1 MTPGREAF
9 MRLCP
14 YPSRGAQSRIK
25 GWGRSLQLGR
35 KENLLFAVGAFLAGR
50 TNLLGGIAPFGP
62 ALFAAFLAESP
73 LTSAVVG
80 LWTLIGLGS
89 VLGLESSLPYAFALT
104 VLAFLHY
111 KALVPPR
118 PAGRALVLG
127 VTLMV
132 ARGFTVLVTGGTGY
146 DLGLAAFEAVLAAVT
161 NMIFAYGL
169 PAALGRKG
177 GSVLTNE
184 EVISLGLVT
193 VVALAGT
200 AGLPGGAMNPGSVLN
215 RYLVLL
221 LALAGGGGLGAAMGV
236 LAATVGTIV
245 GTVRPEGI
253 SILGFAGLLSGLLRE
268 AGKPGVALGYLVGE
282 LVLSLYLV
290 PDHLTP
296 TYFLAPAAALGL
308 FAVTPRSWI
317 REIAALVPGTR
328 EQRVRQE
335 SYEGHLRRVA
345 GERLADFGQ
354 IFAELAASFRE
365 VAATARTKEENR
377 LNTLFSTL
385 TAKVC
390 ETCHLYRTCWETEF
404 FKTYQ
409 STWDLLALAETHGG
423 LVQEDIPPGIRR
435 RCRHLPELLTTINYL
450 FDTYRINMQWQ
461 RRLENEREMVS
472 AQLAGMAQVIKNL
485 ADELKVDVRALEDEV
500 QVIKEELARHELSVE
515 TVEVWQSSTGQP
527 EVFLSGLSCPG
538 GRECVTLVSAVL
550 SQALGRPM
558 RVRPLSCTLASGCRE
573 CRLKAT
579 TAPTYRF
586 VAAGFSRAK
595 KEGDVSG
602 DSFRALELPDGR
614 QALILSDGMGSG
626 AKAAEESQA
635 TVRLLEK
642 LLAAGLDQGL
652 VLKTLNSI
660 LALRS
665 TEERFATLDL
675 ALLDPY
681 LGEVEFIKVGS
692 CPSLVKRG
700 RTVSVINPSSPPLGI
715 LPSVAPAVTKKRLRA
730 GDVLLMVSDGVLEA
744 RGTRSGGIDWLVEY
758 LSRTDDEPEELAT
771 AVLDLAG
778 RRAGGLP
785 DDMTALA
792 VKVEQA

>member
-14 YPSRGAQSRIK
+14 YPNRTVHRIK
-25 GWGRSLQLGR
+25 GFGRSLRLGR
-35 KENLLFAVGAFLAGR
+35 KENILLAAGAFLAGR

-73 LTSAVVG
+73 LMLAVVG
-80 LWTLIGLGS
+80 LWTLVGL
-89 VLGLESSLPYAFALT
+89 VTALGLESSLPYAFAFTALAFFHYK
-104 VLAFLHY
+104 VLA
-111 KALVPPR
+111 PPR
-118 PAGRALVLG
+118 PAARALALG
-127 VTLMV
+127 VALLA
-132 ARGFTVLVTGGTGY
+132 ARGFTVLVTGGTEY
-146 DLGLAAFEAVLAAVT
+146 DFGLVAFEAVLAAVT
-161 NMIFAYGL
+161 NMIFAHGL

-177 GSVLTNE
+177 STVLTNE

-193 VVALAGT
+193 AVALAGT
-200 AGLPGGAMNPGSVLN
+200 AGLPGGAITPAAVLN

-221 LALAGGGGLGAAMGV
+221 LALVGGGGLGAAMGV
-236 LAATVGTIV
+236 LAATVGTIA
-245 GTVRPEGI
+245 GTAQPESI
-253 SILGFAGLLSGLLRE
+253 SILGFAGLLAGLLRE
-268 AGKPGVALGYLVGE
+268 AGKPGVAAGYLLGD

-290 PDHLTP
+290 PER
-296 TYFLAPAAALGL
+296 LAPAYLLSPAAALAL
-308 FAVTPRSWI
+308 FALTPRSWL
-317 REIAALVPGTR
+317 REVAGLVPGTR

-345 GERLADFGQ
+345 GERLADFSQ

-365 VAATARTKEENR
+365 VAATARAKEENR

-390 ETCHLYRTCWETEF
+390 ESCNLYRTCWETEF

-409 STWDLLALAETHGG
+409 NTWNLLALAEAHGG
-423 LVQEDIPPGIRR
+423 LVKEDIPPGIRR

-450 FDTYRINMQWQ
+450 FDTYRINMHWQ
-461 RRLENEREMVS
+461 KRLEDEREMVS
-472 AQLAGMAQVIKNL
+472 AQLAGMARVIKNL
-485 ADELKVDVRALEDEV
+485 ADELKVDVRALEDEA

-515 TVEVWQSSTGQP
+515 TVEVWQNSTGQP
-527 EVFLSGLSCPG
+527 EVFLAGLSCPG
-538 GRECVTLVSAVL
+538 GRECVTLVTAVL

-558 RVRPLSCTLASGCRE
+558 RVRPLSCSLASGRRE

-579 TAPTYRF
+579 AAPSYRF

-626 AKAAEESQA
+626 TKAAEESQA

-642 LLAAGLDQGL
+642 LLAAGLERDL
-652 VLKTLNSI
+652 VLSTLNSI

-665 TEERFATLDL
+665 SEERFATLDL

-681 LGEVEFIKVGS
+681 LGEVEFIKVGA

-700 RTVSVINPSSPPLGI
+700 RTVSVVSPSSPPLGI
-715 LPSVAPAVTKKRLRA
+715 LPSVAPAVTQKRLRA

-744 RGTRSGGIDWLVEY
+744 RGKKAGGIDWLVEY
-758 LSRTDDEPEELAT
+758 LSRADDEPEELAT

-778 RRAGGLP
+778 RRAGGLA